1 MTKKLLILACGF
13 ALSMAVSAQR
23 SSHTLVAYFSATG
36 NTHAVAQNIV
46 SILGADSYRIEPLNP
61 YPEEPYDVSMDI
73 QAEAYNDLRPAVG
86 NLPDKEVIAAY
97 DTIFV
102 GSPIWWHQ
110 PAMVVCTFLEAY
122 DLIGKVIIP
131 FFTYGSTSYLNESM
145 QKIYK
150 VTPSSQ
156 HIPAT
161 LPTDIDPSNI
171 QTPTADDEGIDM
183 PGRSV
188 RSTREWLEKIGVLN
202 NSTAIVQPT
211 TDKGSLYAVYDV
223 NGKKVGSSEALQ
235 GLQQGLY
242 IIADKGESIHQ
253 IKEALHESN
262 L

>member
-1 MTKKLLILACGF
+1 
-13 ALSMAVSAQR
+13 
-23 SSHTLVAYFSATG
+23 
-36 NTHAVAQNIV
+36 
-46 SILGADSYRIEPLNP
+46 
-61 YPEEPYDVSMDI
+61 MDI
-73 QAEAYNDLRPAVG
+73 QAEAYGNLRPAVG
-86 NLPDKEVIAAY
+86 NLPEKEVIAAY

-122 DLIGKVIIP
+122 DLTGKVIIP

-223 NGKKVGSSEALQ
+223 NGKKVGSSKALQ
-235 GLQQGLY
+235 DLHQGLY
-242 IIADKGESIHQ
+242 IIADKGESKKVF
-253 IKEALHESN
+253 IK
-262 L
+262 

>member
-1 MTKKLLILACGF
+1 MKKIIIFLVVCLLSLTNIQ
-13 ALSMAVSAQR
+13 AQQN
-23 SSHTLVAYFSATG
+23 SHTLVAYFSATG

-61 YPEEPYDVSMDI
+61 YPEDPYDVSMDI
-73 QAEAYNDLRPAVG
+73 QAEAYNDLRPAVE

-122 DLIGKVIIP
+122 DLTGKVIIP

-156 HIPAT
+156 HIPTT

-242 IIADKGESIHQ
+242 IIADKGGSKKVF
-253 IKEALHESN
+253 IK
-262 L
+262 

>member
-61 YPEEPYDVSMDI
+61 YPEDPYDVSMDI

-122 DLIGKVIIP
+122 DLTGKVIIP

-145 QKIYK
+145 LKIYK

-211 TDKGSLYAVYDV
+211 IDKGSLYAVYDL

-242 IIADKGESIHQ
+242 IIANKGESKKVF
-253 IKEALHESN
+253 IK
-262 L
+262 

>member
-13 ALSMAVSAQR
+13 ALSMAASAQR
-23 SSHTLVAYFSATG
+23 SSRTLVAYFSATG

-61 YPEEPYDVSMDI
+61 YPDDPYDVSMDI

-86 NLPDKEVIAAY
+86 NLPEKEVIAAY

-122 DLIGKVIIP
+122 DLTGKVIIP
-131 FFTYGSTSYLNESM
+131 FFTYGSTTYLNESM

-150 VTPSSQ
+150 VTPNSQ

-171 QTPTADDEGIDM
+171 QTPTYDDEGIDM

-211 TDKGSLYAVYDV
+211 IDKGSLYAVYDV
-223 NGKKVGSSEALQ
+223 NGKKVGSSKALQ
-235 GLQQGLY
+235 DLHQGLY
-242 IIADKGESIHQ
+242 IIADKGESKKVF
-253 IKEALHESN
+253 IK
-262 L
+262 

>member
-1 MTKKLLILACGF
+1 MKKIIIFLVVCLLSLTNIQ
-13 ALSMAVSAQR
+13 AQQN
-23 SSHTLVAYFSATG
+23 SHTLVAYFSATG

-61 YPEEPYDVSMDI
+61 YPEDPYDVSMDI
-73 QAEAYNDLRPAVG
+73 QAEAYNDLRPAVE

-122 DLIGKVIIP
+122 DLTGKVIIP

-150 VTPSSQ
+150 VTPGSR

-211 TDKGSLYAVYDV
+211 IDKGSLYAVYDV

-242 IIADKGESIHQ
+242 IIANKGESKKVI
-253 IKEALHESN
+253 IK
-262 L
+262 

>member
-61 YPEEPYDVSMDI
+61 YPEDPYDVSMDI

-122 DLIGKVIIP
+122 DLTGKVIIP

-188 RSTREWLEKIGVLN
+188 RSTGEWLEKIGVLN

-211 TDKGSLYAVYDV
+211 INKGSLYAVYDL

-235 GLQQGLY
+235 GLKEGLY
-242 IIADKGESIHQ
+242 IIADKGKNKKVF
-253 IKEALHESN
+253 IK
-262 L
+262 

>member
-13 ALSMAVSAQR
+13 ALSMAASAQR
-23 SSHTLVAYFSATG
+23 SSRTLVAYFSATG

-46 SILGADSYRIEPLNP
+46 SILDADSYRIEPLNP
-61 YPEEPYDVSMDI
+61 YPEDPYDVSMDI
-73 QAEAYNDLRPAVG
+73 QAEAYGDLRPAVG

-122 DLIGKVIIP
+122 DLTGKVIIP
-131 FFTYGSTSYLNESM
+131 FFTYGSTTYLNESM

-150 VTPSSQ
+150 VTPNYQ

-171 QTPTADDEGIDM
+171 QTPTYDDEGIDM

-223 NGKKVGSSEALQ
+223 NGKKVGSSKALQ
-235 GLQQGLY
+235 DLHQGLY
-242 IIADKGESIHQ
+242 IIADKGESKKVF
-253 IKEALHESN
+253 IK
-262 L
+262 

>member
-61 YPEEPYDVSMDI
+61 YPEDPYDVSMDI
-73 QAEAYNDLRPAVG
+73 QTEAYNDLRPAVG

-122 DLIGKVIIP
+122 DLTGKVIIP

-150 VTPSSQ
+150 VTSCSQ

-211 TDKGSLYAVYDV
+211 IDKGSLYAVYDL

-242 IIADKGESIHQ
+242 IIANKGESKKVF
-253 IKEALHESN
+253 IK
-262 L
+262 

>member
-13 ALSMAVSAQR
+13 ALSMAASAQR
-23 SSHTLVAYFSATG
+23 SSRTLVAYFSATG

-46 SILGADSYRIEPLNP
+46 SILDADSYRIEPLNP
-61 YPEEPYDVSMDI
+61 YPEDPYDVSMDI
-73 QAEAYNDLRPAVG
+73 QAEAYGDLRPAVG

-122 DLIGKVIIP
+122 DLTGKVIIP
-131 FFTYGSTSYLNESM
+131 FFTYGSTTYLNESM

-150 VTPSSQ
+150 VTPNSQ

-171 QTPTADDEGIDM
+171 QTPTYDDEGIDM

-211 TDKGSLYAVYDV
+211 IDKGSLYAVYDV
-223 NGKKVGSSEALQ
+223 NGKKVGSSETLQ

-242 IIADKGESIHQ
+242 IIANKGESKKVF
-253 IKEALHESN
+253 IK
-262 L
+262 

>member
-1 MTKKLLILACGF
+1 MKKIIIFLVVCLLSLTNIQ
-13 ALSMAVSAQR
+13 AQQN
-23 SSHTLVAYFSATG
+23 SHTLVAYFSATG

-73 QAEAYNDLRPAVG
+73 QAEAYNDLRPAVE

-211 TDKGSLYAVYDV
+211 INKGSLYAVYDV

-242 IIADKGESIHQ
+242 IIADKGESKKVF
-253 IKEALHESN
+253 IK
-262 L
+262 

>member
-46 SILGADSYRIEPLNP
+46 SILGADSYRIAPLKP
-61 YPEEPYDVSMDI
+61 YPEDPYDVSMDI
-73 QAEAYNDLRPAVG
+73 QAEAYGDLRPAVG

-122 DLIGKVIIP
+122 DLTGKVIIP

-150 VTPSSQ
+150 VTPLSQ

-202 NSTAIVQPT
+202 NSTAIVLPT
-211 TDKGSLYAVYDV
+211 IDKGSLYAVYDV
-223 NGKKVGSSEALQ
+223 NGKKVGSSKALQ
-235 GLQQGLY
+235 DLHQGLY
-242 IIADKGESIHQ
+242 IIADKGESKKVF
-253 IKEALHESN
+253 IK
-262 L
+262 

>member
-73 QAEAYNDLRPAVG
+73 QAETYNDLRPAVG

-211 TDKGSLYAVYDV
+211 INKGSLYAVYDV

-235 GLQQGLY
+235 GLKEGLY
-242 IIADKGESIHQ
+242 IIADKGESKKVF
-253 IKEALHESN
+253 IK
-262 L
+262 

>member
-46 SILGADSYRIEPLNP
+46 SIFGADSYRIEPLNP

-211 TDKGSLYAVYDV
+211 INKGSLYAVYDV

-235 GLQQGLY
+235 GLKEGLY
-242 IIADKGESIHQ
+242 IIADKGESKKVF
-253 IKEALHESN
+253 IK
-262 L
+262 

>member
-46 SILGADSYRIEPLNP
+46 SILGADSYRIAPLKP
-61 YPEEPYDVSMDI
+61 YPEDPYDVSMDI
-73 QAEAYNDLRPAVG
+73 QAEAYGDLRPAVG

-122 DLIGKVIIP
+122 DLTGKVIIP

-211 TDKGSLYAVYDV
+211 IDKGSLYAVYDL

-242 IIADKGESIHQ
+242 IIANKGESKKVF
-253 IKEALHESN
+253 IK
-262 L
+262 

>member
-61 YPEEPYDVSMDI
+61 YPEDPYDVSMDI

-122 DLIGKVIIP
+122 DLTGKVIIP

-150 VTPSSQ
+150 VTPCSQ

-211 TDKGSLYAVYDV
+211 IDKGSLYAVYDL

-242 IIADKGESIHQ
+242 IIANKGESKKVF
-253 IKEALHESN
+253 IK
-262 L
+262 

>member
-61 YPEEPYDVSMDI
+61 YPEDPYDVSMDI
-73 QAEAYNDLRPAVG
+73 QAEAYGDLRPAVG
-86 NLPDKEVIAAY
+86 NLPEKEVIAAY

-110 PAMVVCTFLEAY
+110 PAMVVCTFLDAY
-122 DLIGKVIIP
+122 DLTGKVIIP

-211 TDKGSLYAVYDV
+211 IDKGSLYAVYDL

-242 IIADKGESIHQ
+242 IIADKGESKKVF
-253 IKEALHESN
+253 IK
-262 L
+262 

>member
-23 SSHTLVAYFSATG
+23 SSRTLVAYFSATG

-211 TDKGSLYAVYDV
+211 INKGSLYAVYDV
-223 NGKKVGSSEALQ
+223 NGKKAGSSEALQ

-242 IIADKGESIHQ
+242 IIADKGESKKVF
-253 IKEALHESN
+253 IK
-262 L
+262 

>member
-1 MTKKLLILACGF
+1 MKKMIIFLVVCLLSLTNIQ
-13 ALSMAVSAQR
+13 AQQNSR
-23 SSHTLVAYFSATG
+23 TLVAYFSATG
-36 NTHAVAQNIV
+36 NTYAVAQNIV

-61 YPEEPYDVSMDI
+61 YPDDPYDVSMDI
-73 QAEAYNDLRPAVG
+73 QAEAYDDLRPAVG
-86 NLPDKEVIAAY
+86 NLPEKEVFAAY

-122 DLIGKVIIP
+122 DLTGKVIIP

-150 VTPSSQ
+150 VTPLSQ

-211 TDKGSLYAVYDV
+211 IDKGSLYAVYDV

-242 IIADKGESIHQ
+242 IITDKGKSKKVF
-253 IKEALHESN
+253 IK
-262 L
+262 

>member
-1 MTKKLLILACGF
+1 MKKIIIFLVVCLLSLTNIQ
-13 ALSMAVSAQR
+13 AQQN
-23 SSHTLVAYFSATG
+23 SHTLVAYFSATG
-36 NTHAVAQNIV
+36 NTHTVAQNIV

-61 YPEEPYDVSMDI
+61 YPEDPYDVSMDI

-122 DLIGKVIIP
+122 DLTGKVIIP

-235 GLQQGLY
+235 DLQQGLY
-242 IIADKGESIHQ
+242 IIADKGESKKVF
-253 IKEALHESN
+253 IK
-262 L
+262 

>member
-61 YPEEPYDVSMDI
+61 YPEDPYDVSMDI

-122 DLIGKVIIP
+122 DLTGKVIIP

-211 TDKGSLYAVYDV
+211 IDKGSLYAVYDL

-242 IIADKGESIHQ
+242 IIANKGESKKVF
-253 IKEALHESN
+253 IK
-262 L
+262 